1 MLDIVDLELSQAERD
16 RLQHPLV
23 GGVLL
28 FSRNYESPEQ
38 LLSLVRDIHSL
49 RDPHLLVAVDH
60 EGGRVQRFR
69 DGFTGLPPM
78 RVLGSVYDENPKRAK
93 RLAETCGWLL
103 ASELRA
109 VGVDFSFAPVLDLD
123 RGMSKVIGDRAFHSN
138 PETVADLAHACML
151 GMSHVGMSATGKH
164 FPGHGGVAGDSHTEV
179 PVDGRGYADI
189 YAEDILPFE
198 RMINFG
204 LAAVMPA
211 HVVYAQVDPNPAGFS
226 RFWLQDI
233 LRTHLGFQGVI
244 FSDDLSM
251 AGATLAG
258 DMLERSRVALH
269 AGCDMILVCN
279 DINAADKV
287 LDGLGAH
294 NDPVSHLRLVRMHG
308 RTGVTREQLAVDH
321 VYRDAVRM
329 VINVA

>member
-1 MLDIVDLELSQAERD
+1 MLDIVGLELSQAERD

-28 FSRNYESPEQ
+28 FSRNYESPER
-38 LLSLVRDIHSL
+38 LRSLVRDIHSL

-69 DGFTGLPPM
+69 DGFTELPPM

-93 RLAETCGWLL
+93 RLAETCGWLM

-109 VGVDFSFAPVLDLD
+109 AGVDFSFAPVLDLD
-123 RGMSKVIGDRAFHSN
+123 RGKSKVIGDRAFHSD
-138 PETVADLAHACML
+138 PETVADLAHAYMM

-164 FPGHGGVAGDSHTEV
+164 FPGHGGVAGDSHTEI

-258 DMLERSRVALH
+258 DMLGRSRAALH

-308 RTGVTREQLAVDH
+308 RAGVTREQLALDH